1 VVGGSEYGFGSAFI
15 DIDEWR
21 DVPRRHRYVHGG
33 FEGTNTRFSFYLP
46 PPELYRG
53 RMFQHLSGGAG
64 GDENFLLHSVALGFG
79 WAFDL
84 AFDDHGGYIVES
96 NQGHFATEATLG
108 TSGALH
114 LFVASAESG
123 TYSKEV
129 AREMYGEAPH
139 HSYIWGGSGGG
150 LRSIACIENRP
161 DVWDGDVSFVIGDTT
176 APSFYLAWAYWWLYC
191 RDHRDEIIDAMEP
204 GGSGDPFAALDHD
217 QRYALAALYK
227 SGYPRGATNQL
238 WASSAWM
245 FGMGGLRQT
254 DPTYFE
260 DFWSKPGYLGHDQ
273 PERLGR
279 VLVDVTCTVSNVI
292 VGVGGGIMA
301 MVSNGAVPETG
312 SSYAIEVDGDFAAHA
327 NTLYMARVTVL
338 TGQAEG
344 RQLYIASQDGS
355 MLLSDRMTTP
365 EAFDDVQPGDQVRI
379 DNRDLIAFAHRWLY
393 ALELEDWF
401 VDDPATGTRPLAPE
415 CGGVGFIAVDDKP
428 VYPARPARMLPRAQ
442 TGQFNRKMIHIA
454 AALDTAVP
462 QVGVGMYHRSVCEHQ
477 GRDVDEMYRLWWVD
491 NAPHGA
497 AEVLLPWSTPEK
509 NPGVWRS
516 RLVGYEG
523 VVRQGLVSIVEWV
536 EEGTAPPPTT
546 SYRYTSDGALAL
558 ASTAAERG
566 GVQPVVKAAANGALR
581 AEVSVGEPVTFTGV
595 AEQPPGAGAVVFARW
610 DFYGAGDYSYEH
622 AIETESTTVKVEV
635 PHAFDEP
642 GTYFAS
648 FRVGAHRDGLKG
660 QVPIENLARVRVVVN
675 PK

>member
-1 VVGGSEYGFGSAFI
+1 
-15 DIDEWR
+15 
-21 DVPRRHRYVHGG
+21 
-33 FEGTNTRFSFYLP
+33 
-46 PPELYRG
+46 
-53 RMFQHLSGGAG
+53 
-64 GDENFLLHSVALGFG
+64 
-79 WAFDL
+79 
-84 AFDDHGGYIVES
+84 
-96 NQGHFATEATLG
+96 
-108 TSGALH
+108 
-114 LFVASAESG
+114 
-123 TYSKEV
+123 
-129 AREMYGEAPH
+129 
-139 HSYIWGGSGGG
+139 
-150 LRSIACIENRP
+150 
-161 DVWDGDVSFVIGDTT
+161 
-176 APSFYLAWAYWWLYC
+176 
-191 RDHRDEIIDAMEP
+191 
-204 GGSGDPFAALDHD
+204 
-217 QRYALAALYK
+217 
-227 SGYPRGATNQL
+227 
-238 WASSAWM
+238 
-245 FGMGGLRQT
+245 
-254 DPTYFE
+254 
-260 DFWSKPGYLGHDQ
+260 
-273 PERLGR
+273 
-279 VLVDVTCTVSNVI
+279 
-292 VGVGGGIMA
+292 
-301 MVSNGAVPETG
+301 
-312 SSYAIEVDGDFAAHA
+312 
-327 NTLYMARVTVL
+327 
-338 TGQAEG
+338 
-344 RQLYIASQDGS
+344 